1 MPSDLPEPARR
12 RGRRRVN
19 LPLVEIPIKLKLRA
33 GQHDDVIN
41 FFRAVPA
48 GSRAATIVQLARACL
63 SGEVPGLLPRPTA
76 GLEPTVE
83 EEIYAALKDLL

>member
-1 MPSDLPEPARR
+1 ME
-12 RGRRRVN
+12 

-63 SGEVPGLLPRPTA
+63 SGDVPGLLPRPAA
-76 GLEPTVE
+76 GLEPAAE

>member
-1 MPSDLPEPARR
+1 MPSNLSERARR
-12 RGRRRVN
+12 RGRRRVE

-33 GQHDDVIN
+33 GQHDDVID
-41 FFRAVPA
+41 FFRSIPA

-63 SGEVPGLLPRPTA
+63 SGEVPGLLPRPTV
-76 GLEPTVE
+76 GLEPTAE